1 MRRCI
6 SVRSL
11 TDRICMQ
18 RRWKRILMMIETME
32 KAETFEAFY
41 GKINQ
46 IAWKRL
52 SAKKDETIDPEK
64 KEAVKMLREKAKK
77 MVKDL
82 QETCFYERPRNWQK
96 ICEIQEVPWKNW
108 SFL

>member
-1 MRRCI
+1 
-6 SVRSL
+6 
-11 TDRICMQ
+11 
-18 RRWKRILMMIETME
+18 MMIETME

-82 QETCFYERPRNWQK
+82 QETCFTKLPRNWQK

-108 SFL
+108 FFL

>member
-1 MRRCI
+1 
-6 SVRSL
+6 
-11 TDRICMQ
+11 
-18 RRWKRILMMIETME
+18 MMIETME

-64 KEAVKMLREKAKK
+64 KEAVKMLAGKSQEDGKRS
-77 MVKDL
+77 
-82 QETCFYERPRNWQK
+82 QETCFYETPEELAEDLRNTGSTM
-96 ICEIQEVPWKNW
+96 EELV
-108 SFL
+108 FLVTTFARLFAEKREAAM

>member
-1 MRRCI
+1 
-6 SVRSL
+6 
-11 TDRICMQ
+11 
-18 RRWKRILMMIETME
+18 MMIETME

-77 MVKDL
+77 MV
-82 QETCFYERPRNWQK
+82 
-96 ICEIQEVPWKNW
+96 
-108 SFL
+108 